1 MVVIE
6 LCLSTFR
13 PQIIWQEECILQW
26 YCIFSFLILVIQRTC
41 FVSVEYHRSYKCNF
55 KFIDNHCRTSI
66 FRSRST
72 SISSSMIFSP
82 RSIVYHIDSI
92 AREVIVIFFSILV
105 MSIGF
110 LVASTIQSVNIFI
123 EAYYSTHFD
132 LLQILSVSSIDPST
146 SCVCCLQGDIPLIV
160 FTLIQTDTGIVT
172 VSYLSPILIM
182 SLTLIRIIV
191 DQIEFVIQYCNH
203 FISCRSIKVIVSTVS
218 NEVRIIYPVQLG
230 LFRSNHIR
238 ILHIDSI
245 SNMDVR

>member
-1 MVVIE
+1 M
-6 LCLSTFR
+6 
-13 PQIIWQEECILQW
+13 
-26 YCIFSFLILVIQRTC
+26 
-41 FVSVEYHRSYKCNF
+41 EYHRSYKCNF

-146 SCVCCLQGDIPLIV
+146 SFVCCLQSDIPLVV

-172 VSYLSPILIM
+172 ISYLRCVIM
-182 SLTLIRIIV
+182 LV
-191 DQIEFVIQYCNH
+191 NQFE
-203 FISCRSIKVIVSTVS
+203 
-218 NEVRIIYPVQLG
+218 
-230 LFRSNHIR
+230 
-238 ILHIDSI
+238 
-245 SNMDVR
+245 